1 VFYVRKQKLFK
12 MSVLVYIST
21 QAGRATNAGLEV
33 ASYASAL
40 QSGEV
45 VALVSGDISGDG
57 GLGAVGVSKVLH
69 CADALTD
76 NSQQSK
82 LTKEAALAIGAKIV
96 VFSGNSIGNAVAPRV
111 AISMNAGYVAGA
123 TSLPEGKTYVR
134 NVFSGKATAHVQVTT
149 ETSVI
154 AVTPNSFGIKN
165 TGGPE
170 AAVEAYSAD
179 VGEARVTLNGFTPTS
194 SEGTVPLPEA
204 VRVVSAGR
212 GLKGPENWE
221 IVEDLAKALG
231 ASTACSRPVGDMGWR
246 PHHEHVG
253 QTGITIRPDL
263 YIACGISGAIQHL
276 AGVNQSK
283 VIVVINTDP
292 EAPFFKAADYGIVG
306 DVFEVLPKLT
316 AAINAL

>member
-1 VFYVRKQKLFK
+1 MRKQKSYN

-21 QAGRATNAGLEV
+21 QEGKATKAGLEV
-33 ASYASAL
+33 ASFAAEL
-40 QSGEV
+40 NSGEV
-45 VALVSGDISGDG
+45 VALVSGEIIGDG
-57 GLGAVGVSKVLH
+57 GLGAFGVSKVMH
-69 CADALTD
+69 YAEALTD

-82 LTKEAALAIGAKIV
+82 LTKAAALSIGAQIV
-96 VFSGNSIGNAVAPRV
+96 IFSGNSIGNAVAPRV
-111 AISMNAGYVAGA
+111 AIALNAGYVAGV
-123 TSLPEGKTYVR
+123 TDLPEGKTYIR
-134 NVFSGKATAHVQVTT
+134 NVFSGKATAHVNVVT

-154 AVTPNSFGIKN
+154 TVTPNSFGNKN
-165 TGGPE
+165 TGGSE
-170 AAVEAYSAD
+170 ASVEVFSAD
-179 VGEARVTLNGFTPTS
+179 VGEAKVKLNGFSPTS
-194 SEGTVPLPEA
+194 TDGAVPLPEA

-212 GLKGPENWE
+212 GLKGPENWG
-221 IVEDLAKALG
+221 IVEDLAKSLG

-292 EAPFFKAADYGIVG
+292 EAPFFKAADYGIIG

-316 AAINAL
+316 EAIKAL